1 MSEEPYQNEKKNEEE
16 LRWQGKRLKRTS
28 LYWMNHASIN
38 LSTNA
43 HKQDV
48 HIQIHMPT
56 TELEDDIC
64 IMAHHKSLTDTDL
77 MDLTDQETE
86 ALFNKVVSASFEK
99 AKSTVGEA
107 ILYRQY
113 RAVSRAFEHWFD

>member
-1 MSEEPYQNEKKNEEE
+1 MSEEPYQNKQKTEEE

-28 LYWMNHASIN
+28 VYWMNHASIN

-43 HKQDV
+43 HKHYAHFQV
-48 HIQIHMPT
+48 QFPT
-56 TELEDDIC
+56 TDLEDDIC
-64 IMAHHKSLTDTDL
+64 FMAYHESLSDTDL
-77 MDLTDQETE
+77 MDLIDQETE
-86 ALFNKVVSASFEK
+86 ALFDKLVNATYDK

-113 RAVSRAFEHWFD
+113 LAVSRAFEHWFD

>member
-1 MSEEPYQNEKKNEEE
+1 MTEEPYQNKQKTEEE

-28 LYWMNHASIN
+28 VYWMNHASIN

-43 HKQDV
+43 NKQYV
-48 HIQIHMPT
+48 HLQVHFPT

-77 MDLTDQETE
+77 IELIDQEAE
-86 ALFNKVVSASFEK
+86 ALFEKLVNATYK

-113 RAVSRAFEHWFD
+113 LAVSRAFEHWFD